1 MCAAC
6 GVPTHIPVLE
16 PEPATGHADT
26 AQPQTGTAPARSVKF
41 AALRNASCRPYLGG
55 AALAMMADNVEHVIT
70 YWVIWEKF
78 HSPALTGFEVIS
90 HWLPFLLLSPYFGAL
105 ADRYDCRKLI
115 QASQALFM
123 AVSLTWGIL
132 FFTNSL
138 TVWNACILLILHG
151 MAGALWAPP
160 EQLLLEDFVG
170 VKDLPSAIRL
180 NSTARS
186 LGILFGP
193 VVGSV
198 LLLGLG
204 PVHGIWVNIAFYLPL
219 TFLAARTKFTGHT
232 RYGIVARERVSAL
245 GAVKVFR
252 DVSKDRVLAVMIV
265 LAGLGSFFI
274 GAAMQTVMPTIADTT
289 TGISSGAAYG
299 VLLFAN
305 GLGGVVGGLLLEG
318 TGWIRLSVRAALY
331 STLIYGASTVFF
343 AVSHYYLVAAP
354 LLVIGG
360 MANLAALSITQTVTQ
375 LRAPRA
381 KKGQVIGV
389 FSTSANGMR
398 IGSGFT
404 VGLLG
409 AAIGLRPALALSSAA
424 LCACVLALAVY
435 LAAVARRSPSP
446 PADLPPDQRKALPA
460 GSA

>member
-6 GVPTHIPVLE
+6 GVPTHVPV
-16 PEPATGHADT
+16 PDAEPAAP
-26 AQPQTGTAPARSVKF
+26 QPEAIQDQPARF
-41 AALRNASCRPYLGG
+41 AALRNPTCRVYLVGG
-55 AALAMMADNVEHVIT
+55 ALSMMADNVEHVIT
-70 YWVIWEKF
+70 YWVIWQKF

-115 QASQALFM
+115 QGSQALFM
-123 AVSLTWGIL
+123 VVSLTWGIL
-132 FFTNSL
+132 FATGTL
-138 TVWNACILLILHG
+138 TVWDACVLLVLHG
-151 MAGALWAPP
+151 MAGAVWGPP

-170 VKDLPSAIRL
+170 TADLPSAIRL

-193 VVGSV
+193 VVGSA

-219 TFLAARTKFTGHT
+219 TILAARTKFTGHT
-232 RYGIVARERVSAL
+232 RYGAVTRERVGAL
-245 GAVKVFR
+245 AAVKVFR
-252 DVSKDRVLAVMIV
+252 DVSRDRALAAMII

-274 GAAMQTVMPTIADTT
+274 GTAMQTVMPTIANTT
-289 TGISSGAAYG
+289 TGISSGTAYA

-318 TGWIRLSVRAALY
+318 TGWISLSVSAALW
-331 STLIYGASTVFF
+331 STVVYGASTVFF
-343 AVSHYYLVAAP
+343 AISHDYLVAAP
-354 LLVIGG
+354 LLVVGG
-360 MANLAALSITQTVTQ
+360 IANLAVLSITQTVTQ
-375 LRAPRA
+375 LRAPRD

-389 FSTSANGMR
+389 YGTSANGMR

-409 AAIGLRPALALSSAA
+409 AAIGLRPALALSAAA
-424 LCACVLALAVY
+424 LCGCALALAIY
-435 LAAVARRSPSP
+435 LAAATRRSPSS
-446 PADLPPDQRKALPA
+446 A
-460 GSA
+460 GSM

>member
-1 MCAAC
+1 VLDTEPDDPELAA
-6 GVPTHIPVLE
+6 I
-16 PEPATGHADT
+16 AAD
-26 AQPQTGTAPARSVKF
+26 AAPAGSVKF

-123 AVSLTWGIL
+123 TVSLTWGIL
-132 FFTNSL
+132 FFTNTL
-138 TVWNACILLILHG
+138 TVWNACILLVLHG

-186 LGILFGP
+186 LGILAGP
-193 VVGSV
+193 VVGSA

-219 TFLAARTKFTGHT
+219 TILMARTRFTGHT
-232 RYGIVARERVSAL
+232 RNGIVARERVSAL
-245 GAVKVFR
+245 AAVTVFR
-252 DVSKDRVLAVMIV
+252 EVSRDRVLASMII
-265 LAGLGSFFI
+265 LAGLGSFFV
-274 GAAMQTVMPTIADTT
+274 GSAMQVVMPEISATT
-289 TGISSGAAYG
+289 TGLSAGTAYG

-305 GLGGVVGGLLLEG
+305 GLGGVLGGLILEG
-318 TGWIRLSVRAALY
+318 TGWVRLSVRAALI
-331 STLIYGASTVFF
+331 STLVYGITSVFF
-343 AVSHYYLVAAP
+343 AVSHDYLIAAP
-354 LLVIGG
+354 LLVVGG
-360 MANLAALSITQTVTQ
+360 VANLAALSITQTVVQ
-375 LRAPRA
+375 LRAPSE

-389 FSTSANGMR
+389 YGVGANGMR

-409 AAIGLRPALALSSAA
+409 AAVGLRTALGLSSAA
-424 LCACVLALAVY
+424 LVVCTLLMAAYLAVI
-435 LAAVARRSPSP
+435 ARRGRAATAE
-446 PADLPPDQRKALPA
+446 PAPVDVGDLA
-460 GSA
+460 S

>member
-1 MCAAC
+1 MAGVCAAC
-6 GVPTHIPVLE
+6 GVATHVPAIDA
-16 PEPATGHADT
+16 EPAGDLPEVAPGQSQ
-26 AQPQTGTAPARSVKF
+26 AQPARF
-41 AALRNASCRPYLGG
+41 AALRNPACRVYLCGG
-55 AALAMMADNVEHVIT
+55 ALSMMADNIEHVIT
-70 YWVIWEKF
+70 YWVIWQKF

-105 ADRYDCRKLI
+105 ADRHDCRKLI
-115 QASQALFM
+115 QGSQALFM
-123 AVSLTWGIL
+123 AVSLSWGIL
-132 FFTNSL
+132 FATGTL
-138 TVWNACILLILHG
+138 TVWDACILLILHG
-151 MAGALWAPP
+151 MAGAVWTPP

-170 VKDLPSAIRL
+170 TADLPSAIRL

-186 LGILFGP
+186 LGVLLGP

-219 TFLAARTKFTGHT
+219 TILAARTKYTGHT
-232 RYGIVARERVSAL
+232 RYGVVARERVGAL
-245 GAVKVFR
+245 AAVKVFR
-252 DVSKDRVLAVMIV
+252 DVSRDRVLAAMII
-265 LAGLGSFFI
+265 LAGLGSFFV
-274 GAAMQTVMPTIADTT
+274 GSAMQTVMPTIANTT
-289 TGISSGAAYG
+289 SGLSSGTAYG

-305 GLGGVVGGLLLEG
+305 GLGGVLGGLLLEG
-318 TGWIRLSVRAALY
+318 TGWIRLSVRAALW
-331 STLIYGASTVFF
+331 SSVVYGASTVFF

-360 MANLAALSITQTVTQ
+360 IANLAVMSITQTVTQ

-381 KKGQVIGV
+381 KKGQVVGV

-404 VGLLG
+404 VGLFG
-409 AAIGLRPALALSSAA
+409 AVIGLRPALALSSAA

-435 LAAVARRSPSP
+435 LAAVARRSP
-446 PADLPPDQRKALPA
+446 PATVA
-460 GSA
+460 GEDG